1 MRAEKQGFMKIRRL
15 HFFVFLLSLI
25 LISFKTYKEIDS
37 NKINA
42 SGIYI
47 SRDTL
52 FSLDKKYKNE
62 ITVELLK
69 LNENKTVQLSFME
82 YSYKEGEDKM
92 TNENITTWLNNESLY
107 SYTMLNE
114 KTIEISCYR
123 KMPKRKWN
131 DFATPSS
138 IKIRAK
144 FEVVGD
150 NLILLNKS
158 GGNFNKC
165 YTFNKSMTNNHKN
178 IKIGSACN

>member
-1 MRAEKQGFMKIRRL
+1 MGAEKEEFMKIGRL
-15 HFFVFLLSLI
+15 HVFIFLLSLI
-25 LISFKTYKEIDS
+25 LISFKTYKEVDD
-37 NKINA
+37 NNINT

-52 FSLDKKYKNE
+52 FSLDKNYKNE

-69 LNENKTVQLSFME
+69 LNENKTVQLSFMK

-92 TNENITTWLNNESLY
+92 TNENITIWLGNESLY
-107 SYTMLNE
+107 NYKVLND
-114 KTIEISCYR
+114 KTIEISCYH

-138 IKIRAK
+138 VKIKAK

-150 NLILLNKS
+150 KLILLKSS
-158 GGNFNKC
+158 GGNFKKLYTLNK
-165 YTFNKSMTNNHKN
+165 NIINNHKN

>member
-1 MRAEKQGFMKIRRL
+1 MKIRKL
-15 HFFVFLLSLI
+15 HILVFLLSLI
-25 LISFKTYKEIDS
+25 LISFKTYKEIDG
-37 NKINA
+37 NKINT

-52 FSLDKKYKNE
+52 FSLDKNYKNE

-69 LNENKTVQLSFME
+69 LNENKTVQLSFMK

-107 SYTMLNE
+107 NYTILNE

-144 FEVVGD
+144 FEVVGEK
-150 NLILLNKS
+150 LILLKGS
-158 GGNFNKC
+158 GGNFKKLYTLNK
-165 YTFNKSMTNNHKN
+165 NITNNHKK
-178 IKIGSACN
+178 IKIGSACD

>member
-1 MRAEKQGFMKIRRL
+1 MKIGKL
-15 HFFVFLLSLI
+15 YIVVFLLSLI
-25 LISFKTYKEIDS
+25 LISFKTYKEVDN
-37 NKINA
+37 NKINT

-52 FSLDKKYKNE
+52 FSIDKNYKNE

-69 LNENKTVQLSFME
+69 LNENKTVQLSFMK

-92 TNENITTWLNNESLY
+92 TNENITTWLSNESLY
-107 SYTMLNE
+107 NYTALND
-114 KTIEISCYR
+114 KTIEISCYC

-144 FEVVGD
+144 FEVIGEKLV
-150 NLILLNKS
+150 LLKGS
-158 GGNFNKC
+158 GGNFKKL
-165 YTFNKSMTNNHKN
+165 YVLNKSLTNNHKK